1 MDLQKELDNNTR
13 EELFEIQSEVE
24 EKRSK
29 LNSIL
34 ELQREL
40 SNKLQLSTLA
50 KSRVEIRIEKAVRER
65 AEMVQEIEE
74 LRRQRNVFQRRIE
87 FCKEKDA
94 IGMANRLTDLGF
106 DYRKFTAT
114 EIRAATDDFSERF
127 RFKSAGDWTNVYKG
141 RINKTTV
148 AIKLPDSVDGLSQEA
163 FLEKVQAIV
172 INSKSSPLSCSHEKF
187 NSQLKHSPNAGE
199 APE

>member
-1 MDLQKELDNNTR
+1 MDSEKELENTR

-40 SNKLQLSTLA
+40 SNKLQLSTVA
-50 KSRVEIRIEKAVRER
+50 KSRVEIRMEKAVRER

-163 FLEKVQAIV
+163 FLEKVQA
-172 INSKSSPLSCSHEKF
+172 K
-187 NSQLKHSPNAGE
+187 
-199 APE
+199 